1 MAQFADFN
9 RRYQVNSNPEL
20 SALAAAPE
28 GADLQALE
36 SDEAFAAPAGRE
48 LTLRASWPSCPE
60 LPECEGDE
68 CEKPVACGGSEPYVY
83 FDPAT
88 RDVIVRREEMR
99 VSWFA
104 TAGAFRDGRTGRTEA
119 EADEIETENVWT
131 APEQPGEVVLWV
143 VLRDDRGGVT
153 WQSYRMQV
161 E

>member
-1 MAQFADFN
+1 MGASVVRTVQFGEHA
-9 RRYQVNSNPEL
+9 
-20 SALAAAPE
+20 
-28 GADLQALE
+28 
-36 SDEAFAAPAGRE
+36 
-48 LTLRASWPSCPE
+48 
-60 LPECEGDE
+60 
-68 CEKPVACGGSEPYVY
+68 
-83 FDPAT
+83 
-88 RDVIVRREEMR
+88 RREEMR